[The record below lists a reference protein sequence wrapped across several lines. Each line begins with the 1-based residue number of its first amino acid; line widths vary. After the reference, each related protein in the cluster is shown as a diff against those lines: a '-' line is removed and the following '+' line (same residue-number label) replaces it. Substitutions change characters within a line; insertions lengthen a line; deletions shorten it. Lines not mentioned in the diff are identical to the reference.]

1 MMKIIKVILPMS
13 LLVVALFSFASDKI
27 YSFENSNQQIIFE
40 NLLEELRCLVCQNQS
55 LADSASGLATDL
67 RDEVYQ
73 MVIQDNSQQTIKTF
87 LVERYGNFVLY
98 DPPLNPSTSILWFA
112 PFILAISA
120 VGLVIFFSKKTKD
133 KLKCFG

>member
-1 MMKIIKVILPMS
+1 MIKIIKVILPMS
-13 LLVVALFSFASDKI
+13 LLVAALFSFASDKI

-112 PFILAISA
+112 PFILAILA
-120 VGLVIFFSKKTKD
+120 VGLVIFFSKKPGNFK
-133 KLKCFG
+133 

>member
-13 LLVVALFSFASDKI
+13 LLIAALFSFASDKI

-112 PFILAISA
+112 PFILAILA
-120 VGLVIFFSKKTKD
+120 VGLVIFLSKKPKIN
-133 KLKCFG
+133 

>member
-1 MMKIIKVILPMS
+1 MS
-13 LLVVALFSFASDKI
+13 LLVAALFSFASDKI

-112 PFILAISA
+112 PFTLAILA
-120 VGLVIFFSKKTKD
+120 VGLVIFFSKKPKIN
-133 KLKCFG
+133 

>member
-1 MMKIIKVILPMS
+1 MKIIKVILPIS
-13 LLVVALFSFASDKI
+13 LLVVALGSFASDKI

-112 PFILAISA
+112 PFILAILA
-120 VGLVIFFSKKTKD
+120 VGLVIFFSKKPKIN
-133 KLKCFG
+133 

>member
-1 MMKIIKVILPMS
+1 MIKIIKVILPMS
-13 LLVVALFSFASDKI
+13 LLVAALFSFASDKI

-112 PFILAISA
+112 PFILAILA
-120 VGLVIFFSKKTKD
+120 VGLVIFFSKKPKIN
-133 KLKCFG
+133 

>member
-1 MMKIIKVILPMS
+1 MMKIIKVILPMA
-13 LLVVALFSFASDKI
+13 LLVAALFSFASDKI

-73 MVIQDNSQQTIKTF
+73 MVIQDKSQQTIKTF

-112 PFILAISA
+112 PFILAILA
-120 VGLVIFFSKKTKD
+120 VGLVIFFSKKPKIN
-133 KLKCFG
+133 

>member
-1 MMKIIKVILPMS
+1 MKIIKIILLIS
-13 LLVVALFSFASDKI
+13 LLVAALFSFASDKI

-112 PFILAISA
+112 PFILAILA
-120 VGLVIFFSKKTKD
+120 VGLVIFFSKKPKIN
-133 KLKCFG
+133 

>member
-1 MMKIIKVILPMS
+1 MIKIIKVILPMS
-13 LLVVALFSFASDKI
+13 LPSCCTLLFASDKI

-87 LVERYGNFVLY
+87 LVERWKTCLY

-112 PFILAISA
+112 PFILAILA
-120 VGLVIFFSKKTKD
+120 VGLVIFFSKKNQR
-133 KLKCFG
+133 

>member
-1 MMKIIKVILPMS
+1 MS
-13 LLVVALFSFASDKI
+13 LLVAALFSFASDKF

-112 PFILAISA
+112 PFILAILA
-120 VGLVIFFSKKTKD
+120 VGLVIFFSKKPKIN
-133 KLKCFG
+133 

>member
-1 MMKIIKVILPMS
+1 MKIIKVILPMS
-13 LLVVALFSFASDKI
+13 LLVAALVSFASDKI

-112 PFILAISA
+112 PFILAILA
-120 VGLVIFFSKKTKD
+120 VGLVIFFSKKPKIN
-133 KLKCFG
+133 

>member
-1 MMKIIKVILPMS
+1 MS
-13 LLVVALFSFASDKI
+13 LLVAALFSFASDKI

-112 PFILAISA
+112 PFILAILA
-120 VGLVIFFSKKTKD
+120 VGLVVFFSKKPKIN
-133 KLKCFG
+133 

>member
-1 MMKIIKVILPMS
+1 MIKIIKVILPIS
-13 LLVVALFSFASDKI
+13 LLVAALFSFASDKI

-112 PFILAISA
+112 PFILAILA
-120 VGLVIFFSKKTKD
+120 VGLVIFFSKKPKIN
-133 KLKCFG
+133 

>member
-13 LLVVALFSFASDKI
+13 LLVAALFSFASDKI

-112 PFILAISA
+112 PFILAILA
-120 VGLVIFFSKKTKD
+120 VGLVVFFSKKPKIN
-133 KLKCFG
+133 

>member
-1 MMKIIKVILPMS
+1 MMKIIKIILLIS
-13 LLVVALFSFASDKI
+13 LLVAALFSFASDKI

-112 PFILAISA
+112 PFILAILA
-120 VGLVIFFSKKTKD
+120 VGLVIFFSKKPKIN
-133 KLKCFG
+133 

>member
-1 MMKIIKVILPMS
+1 MMKIIKIILPMS
-13 LLVVALFSFASDKI
+13 LLVAALFSFASDKI

-120 VGLVIFFSKKTKD
+120 VGLVIFFSKKPKIN
-133 KLKCFG
+133 

>member
-1 MMKIIKVILPMS
+1 MIKIIKVILPMS
-13 LLVVALFSFASDKI
+13 LLVAALFSFASDKI

-87 LVERYGNFVLY
+87 LVERCSL
-98 DPPLNPSTSILWFA
+98 
-112 PFILAISA
+112 
-120 VGLVIFFSKKTKD
+120 
-133 KLKCFG
+133 

>member
-1 MMKIIKVILPMS
+1 M
-13 LLVVALFSFASDKI
+13 
-27 YSFENSNQQIIFE
+27 QQEIFQ

-73 MVIQDNSQQTIKTF
+73 MVGEGKAEGDIKAF

-98 DPPLNPSTSILWFA
+98 DPPLNPSTSVLWFA
-112 PFILAISA
+112 PFLMITLALGLIL
-120 VGLVIFFSKKTKD
+120 FFSKKQKA
-133 KLKCFG
+133 K

>member
-1 MMKIIKVILPMS
+1 MS
-13 LLVVALFSFASDKI
+13 LLIAALFSFASDKI

-112 PFILAISA
+112 PFILAILA
-120 VGLVIFFSKKTKD
+120 VGLVIFLSKKPKIN
-133 KLKCFG
+133 

>member
-1 MMKIIKVILPMS
+1 MIKIIKVILPMS
-13 LLVVALFSFASDKI
+13 LLVAALSSFASDKI

-120 VGLVIFFSKKTKD
+120 VGLVIFFSKKSNIN
-133 KLKCFG
+133 

>member
-1 MMKIIKVILPMS
+1 MKIIKIILPML
-13 LLVVALFSFASDKI
+13 LLVATSVSIASNKI
-27 YSFENSNQQIIFE
+27 YSFENSNQQLIFE

-55 LADSASGLATDL
+55 LADSGSGLATDL

-73 MVIQDNSQQTIKTF
+73 MVIQNNSQQAIKTF

-112 PFILAISA
+112 PFILAALA
-120 VGLVIFFSKKTKD
+120 VGLVLFFSKKPKIED
-133 KLKCFG
+133 RKSVV

>member
-13 LLVVALFSFASDKI
+13 LLVAGLFSFASDKI

-112 PFILAISA
+112 PFILAILA
-120 VGLVIFFSKKTKD
+120 VGLVIFFSKKPKIN
-133 KLKCFG
+133 

>member
-1 MMKIIKVILPMS
+1 MS
-13 LLVVALFSFASDKI
+13 LLVAALVSFASDKI

-112 PFILAISA
+112 PFILAILA
-120 VGLVIFFSKKTKD
+120 VGLVIFFSKKPKIN
-133 KLKCFG
+133 

>member
-1 MMKIIKVILPMS
+1 MS
-13 LLVVALFSFASDKI
+13 LLVAALFSFASDKI
-27 YSFENSNQQIIFE
+27 YSFEYSNQQIIFE
-40 NLLEELRCLVCQNQS
+40 NLLEDLRCLVCQNQS

-120 VGLVIFFSKKTKD
+120 VGLVIFFSKKPKIN
-133 KLKCFG
+133 

>member
-13 LLVVALFSFASDKI
+13 LLVAALFSFASDKI

-55 LADSASGLATDL
+55 LADSGSGLATDL

-112 PFILAISA
+112 PFILAILA
-120 VGLVIFFSKKTKD
+120 VGLVIFFSKKPKIN
-133 KLKCFG
+133 

>member
-1 MMKIIKVILPMS
+1 MMKIIKIILPMS
-13 LLVVALFSFASDKI
+13 LLVAALFSFASDKI

-112 PFILAISA
+112 PFILAMLA
-120 VGLVIFFSKKTKD
+120 VGLVIFFSKKSNIN
-133 KLKCFG
+133 

>member
-1 MMKIIKVILPMS
+1 MA
-13 LLVVALFSFASDKI
+13 LLVAALFSFASDKI

-73 MVIQDNSQQTIKTF
+73 MVIQDKSQQTIKTF

-112 PFILAISA
+112 PFILAILA
-120 VGLVIFFSKKTKD
+120 VGLVIFFSKKPKIN
-133 KLKCFG
+133 

>member
-1 MMKIIKVILPMS
+1 MS
-13 LLVVALFSFASDKI
+13 LLVAALFSFASDKI

-40 NLLEELRCLVCQNQS
+40 DLLEELRCLVCQNQS

-112 PFILAISA
+112 PFILAILA
-120 VGLVIFFSKKTKD
+120 VGLVIFFSKKPKIN
-133 KLKCFG
+133 

>member
-1 MMKIIKVILPMS
+1 MIW
-13 LLVVALFSFASDKI
+13 ALNLDAMEKI
-27 YSFENSNQQIIFE
+27 YSFDDSNQQIVFE

-73 MVIQDNSQQTIKTF
+73 MVLENKTEEVIKIF

-98 DPPLNPSTSILWFA
+98 DPPLNTSTTVLWFA
-112 PFILAISA
+112 PFLLALLA
-120 VGLVIFFSKKTKD
+120 VGLVLFLSRRQKVD
-133 KLKCFG
+133 

>member
-1 MMKIIKVILPMS
+1 MKIIKVILPMS
-13 LLVVALFSFASDKI
+13 LLVAALFSFASDKI

-87 LVERYGNFVLY
+87 LVERYGIFVLY
-98 DPPLNPSTSILWFA
+98 DPPLNSSTSILWFA

-120 VGLVIFFSKKTKD
+120 VGLVIFFSKKPKIN
-133 KLKCFG
+133 

>member
-1 MMKIIKVILPMS
+1 MKIIKIILPMS
-13 LLVVALFSFASDKI
+13 LLVAALVSFASDKI

-55 LADSASGLATDL
+55 LADSGSGLATDL

-98 DPPLNPSTSILWFA
+98 DPPLNPSTGILWFA
-112 PFILAISA
+112 PFILAILA
-120 VGLVIFFSKKTKD
+120 VGLVIFFSKKPKIN
-133 KLKCFG
+133 

>member
-13 LLVVALFSFASDKI
+13 LLVAALFSFASDKI

-73 MVIQDNSQQTIKTF
+73 MVIQNNSQQTIKTF

-112 PFILAISA
+112 PFILAILA
-120 VGLVIFFSKKTKD
+120 VGLVIFFSKKPKIN
-133 KLKCFG
+133 